1 METVSMD
8 NNQHVWTHEVEKKAS
23 NSKANTALGIGIGA
37 LGLGLLNTLGGS
49 MAMWNANCNRDWNR
63 DGNGR
68 RYDET
73 GRGITNEEAF
83 IERSVAQTYIDMTK
97 EHYKGRL
104 ENQKQ
109 LADAFFDAYKRDVD
123 NSFGLYK
130 SQRDGFDITNQK
142 LTDAAFGLYKNQ
154 RDGFDVLNQK
164 MIDSSFGLYKNQRD
178 NKDEI
183 MSTIWAGDAKIN
195 QKVGDYAFNL
205 YKNERDDKDALN
217 CKINQLEKK
226 IDVMAA
232 VRPYQDALINAKIDK
247 NALISD
253 YNLSKRTCRMIE
265 GQLVLPDN
273 IVSGFTS
280 YDLRCNG

>member
-37 LGLGLLNTLGGS
+37 LGLSLLNTLGGGI
-49 MAMWNANCNRDWNR
+49 MMCNSSN
-63 DGNGR
+63 GNGKKSD
-68 RYDET
+68 DEKK
-73 GRGITNEEAF
+73 GITDEEAY
-83 IERSVAQTYIDMTK
+83 IERSMAQNYIDVTK
-97 EHYKGRL
+97 EYYNGRL

-130 SQRDGFDITNQK
+130 NQRDGFDI
-142 LTDAAFGLYKNQ
+142 
-154 RDGFDVLNQK
+154 LNQK
-164 MIDSSFGLYKNQRD
+164 ITDASFGLYKSQRD
-178 NKDEI
+178 TKDEV

-273 IVSGFTS
+273 VVSGFTS